1 MNRPFL
7 IALAAGV
14 ISLLIAFVPV
24 LQRMWSGPP
33 PPGAGT
39 AAATGA
45 PWQVDLP
52 APGQSAVFGLK
63 LPGTTLTETR
73 QRFGDDLRLALMA
86 GRDGRLALEGYV
98 ERFESG
104 GVGGKLLMAFDGSG
118 QAGAL
123 ARWRDTLPG
132 TPIESGGRQ
141 HLLSAAAIDELKG
154 SALIGLSF
162 IPAAKLDAATLTAR
176 FGMPAE
182 RIAGEQVEHWL
193 YPAQGLA
200 VALATKGRDV
210 LQYVAPAE
218 FEARLVAPLH
228 SPRGPS

>member
-1 MNRPFL
+1 MNRPFV
-7 IALAAGV
+7 IALVAGV
-14 ISLLIAFVPV
+14 VSLLIAFAPV
-24 LQRMWSGPP
+24 LQRMLAGPP
-33 PPGAGT
+33 PAGTAT

-52 APGQSAVFGLK
+52 APGRSQVFGLR
-63 LPGTTLTETR
+63 LPGSTLAETR

-104 GVGGKLLMAFDGSG
+104 GVGGKLLLTFDSPG
-118 QAGAL
+118 QAATL

-132 TPIESGGRQ
+132 TPMESGSRQ
-141 HLLSAAAIDELKG
+141 HALNAAAADELNG
-154 SALIGLSF
+154 SQLVGLSF

-176 FGMPAE
+176 FGSPAQ

-200 VALATKGRDV
+200 VALAAKGRDL

-218 FEARLVAPLH
+218 FEPRLVVPL
-228 SPRGPS
+228 R